1 MVLCELTEFIDK
13 TTLEYNG
20 GDNLVNDIPNK
31 SNTKEGKNERKKDSH
46 KRAHAYAYAQKSD
59 CRNNAY
65 SNITIQYSFIILKC
79 ICVRILNARCAGT
92 VWCACVFTQF
102 HADGEWK

>member
-79 ICVRILNARCAGT
+79 ICVSVYTKC
-92 VWCACVFTQF
+92 
-102 HADGEWK
+102 